1 MEYFVTGATGFIGK
15 RLVKKLLARRGS
27 TVHFLV
33 REESRDKVAS
43 LLAAWGVSEARAKP
57 VYGDLGKPMLGV
69 GKAAIKE
76 LTGRIDH
83 FFHLAAVYD
92 LKADADSQIVANIEG
107 TRNAVAL
114 ANAIK
119 AGIFQ
124 HCSSIAAAGLYEG
137 VFREDMF
144 EEAENLDHP
153 YFATKHDSEKIVRQE
168 VKGAWRVYRPALV
181 VGDSKTGE
189 MDKIDGPYYF
199 FKLIQRLR
207 GMLPPWMPAVGIEG
221 GRINIVPVDF
231 VVDAMDHIAH
241 AKDQDGKAFHLV
253 DPTPNRVGDVLNT
266 FAKAAHAPQMS
277 LRVNAALLGFIPNSV
292 KKGLLAL
299 TPVRRIKNAVMKDLG
314 LPDDMLQFVNYPTR
328 FDCRETTALLKGTG
342 IECPR
347 LEDYAYRLWDYWE
360 RNLDPDLFIDRT
372 LKGQVQGRVVLV
384 TGGSSGIG
392 LAAAHK
398 LAAAGAITVI
408 VGREQD
414 KLDAAKAEIEAALKE
429 AAAGKKKGADNGG
442 QVITLSADLADMAS
456 CDRMVAELVE
466 RFGGVDVLINNAGR
480 SIRRGIES
488 SYDRFHDFERT
499 MQLNYF
505 GCLRTTM
512 GLLPHMAAKRRGHVV
527 NISSI
532 GVLTNAPRFSAYV
545 ASKAALDAWTRC
557 AASEFVDVGVTF
569 TSINMP
575 LVRTPMI
582 APTKLY
588 QNVPTLSPD
597 EAADLIVQAI
607 VYKPVRIATRLGI
620 FGEVLHALAPRVAQI
635 VMNTTFRM
643 FPDSDAAKAPKEG
656 DRPKATADQI
666 AFANL
671 MRGIHF

>member
-1 MEYFVTGATGFIGK
+1 MTYFVTGATGFIGK
-15 RLVKKLLARRGS
+15 RLVKKLLARRG
-27 TVHFLV
+27 TVVYFLV
-33 REESRDKVAS
+33 RPESRDKVPA
-43 LLAAWGVSEARAKP
+43 LLDDWGVDEDRAIA
-57 VYGDLGKPMLGV
+57 VTGDLSQPLLGV
-69 GKAAIKE
+69 NKAEQKKLAGKIK
-76 LTGRIDH
+76 H

-92 LKADADSQIVANIEG
+92 LGADADSQIVANIDG

-119 AGIFQ
+119 AGLFQ
-124 HCSSIAAAGLYEG
+124 HVSSIAAAGMYEG

-144 EEAENLDHP
+144 DEAENLDHP
-153 YFATKHDSEKIVRQE
+153 YFATKHDSEKIVRME
-168 VKGAWRVYRPALV
+168 AEMPWRVYRPGLV
-181 VGDSKTGE
+181 VGDSRTGE

-199 FKLIQRLR
+199 FKLIQRMRSL
-207 GMLPPWMPAVGIEG
+207 LPPWMPAVGIEG

-231 VVDAMDHIAH
+231 VVDAIDHIAH
-241 AKDQDGKAFHLV
+241 KKDLDGKAFHLV
-253 DPTPNRVGDVLNT
+253 DPTPYRVGDILNI
-266 FAKAAHAPQMS
+266 FARAAHAPQFS
-277 LRVNAALLGFIPNSV
+277 LRVNAALLGFIPNTV
-292 KKGLLAL
+292 KKGMLSL

-314 LPDDMLQFVNYPTR
+314 VPDDILTFVNYPTR
-328 FDCRETTALLKGTG
+328 FDARETAAALKGTK
-342 IECPR
+342 IQCPR

-372 LKGQVQGRVVLV
+372 LKGQVQGKVVV
-384 TGGSSGIG
+384 ITGGSSGIG

-398 LAAAGAITVI
+398 VAHAGAITVI
-408 VGREQD
+408 IARDEE
-414 KLDAAKAEIEAALKE
+414 KLASAKKEIESAL
-429 AAAGKKKGADNGG
+429 GKNESKG
-442 QVITLSADLADMAS
+442 QVVTHSADLASNEGVDKAT
-456 CDRMVAELVE
+456 AWIIET
-466 RFGGVDVLINNAGR
+466 FGGADFLVNNAGR

-488 SYDRFHDFERT
+488 SYDRMHDFERT
-499 MQLNYF
+499 MQVNYF
-505 GCLRTTM
+505 GALRMTM
-512 GLLPHMAAKRRGHVV
+512 GLLPHMTARRRGHVI

-545 ASKAALDAWTRC
+545 ASKAALDAWTAC
-557 AASEFVDVGVTF
+557 ASSEFADVGVKF
-569 TSINMP
+569 TTVNMP

-597 EAADLIVQAI
+597 EAADLIVRAI

-620 FGEVLHALAPRVAQI
+620 FGAVLHSLAPRIAQI

-643 FPDSDAAKAPKEG
+643 FPDSDAAKGAREG
-656 DRPKATADQI
+656 EKVKATADQI

>member
-15 RLVKKLLARRGS
+15 RLVKKLLARRG
-27 TVHFLV
+27 TVVHYLV
-33 REESRDKVAS
+33 RPESKEKIPA
-43 LLAAWGVSEARAKP
+43 LLDYWHTTEARAKP
-57 VYGDLGKPMLGV
+57 VYGDLAQPMLGLPKAGIKALA
-69 GKAAIKE
+69 GKV
-76 LTGRIDH
+76 DH

-92 LKADADSQIVANIEG
+92 LKADADSQMVANIDG
-107 TRNAVAL
+107 TRNAVQL
-114 ANAIK
+114 ANEIK

-124 HCSSIAAAGLYEG
+124 HVSSIAAAGMYEG

-144 EEAENLDHP
+144 EEAEGLDHP
-153 YFATKHDSEKIVRQE
+153 YFATKHDSEKIVRKE
-168 VKGAWRVYRPALV
+168 VKGAWRVYRPGLV

-199 FKLIQRLR
+199 FKLIQKMRS
-207 GMLPPWMPAVGIEG
+207 MLPPWMPTVGIEG

-231 VVDAMDHIAH
+231 VVDAIDHIAH
-241 AKDQDGKAFHLV
+241 VKDQNRKAFHIV
-253 DPTPNRVGDVLNT
+253 DPTPYRVGDVLNT

-277 LRVNAALLGFIPNSV
+277 LRVNAALFGFIPNSV
-292 KKGLLAL
+292 KKGMLSL

-328 FDCRETTALLKGTG
+328 FDCRETTALLKGTR

-372 LKGQVQGRVVLV
+372 LKGQVAGKVVLV

-398 LAAAGAITVI
+398 IAAAGAITVI

-414 KLDAAKAEIEAALKE
+414 KLDAAKKEIEDALAE
-429 AAAGKKKGADNGG
+429 SGNGNGG
-442 QVITLSADLADMAS
+442 QVVTCSADLASMEG
-456 CDRMVAELVE
+456 CDKMVDWLKETY
-466 RFGGVDVLINNAGR
+466 GGVDVLINNAGR

-557 AASEFVDVGVTF
+557 AASEFIDVGVTF
-569 TSINMP
+569 TTINMP

-582 APTKLY
+582 APTKIY
-588 QNVPTLSPD
+588 QNVPTLAPE

-607 VYKPVRIATRLGI
+607 VYKPVRIATRLGV
-620 FGEVLHALAPRVAQI
+620 FGQVLHAMAPRVAQI

-643 FPDSDAAKAPKEG
+643 FPDSDAAKVAKDGEKA
-656 DRPKATADQI
+656 KATPDQI
-666 AFANL
+666 AMANL